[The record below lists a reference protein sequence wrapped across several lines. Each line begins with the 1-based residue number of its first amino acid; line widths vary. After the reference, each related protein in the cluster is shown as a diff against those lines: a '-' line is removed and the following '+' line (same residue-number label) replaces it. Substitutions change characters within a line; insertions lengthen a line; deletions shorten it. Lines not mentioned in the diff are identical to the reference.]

1 MSPSWLLLCFILPL
15 FLQRAD
21 RSTEQTRR
29 RPTQMP
35 RVQLLFV
42 LLLARA
48 RARVPNTLA
57 ESPMAN
63 RSRRAVQQGGGLSP
77 GVQPT
82 PKRPPHAAHV
92 VSKHDA
98 LNKPKKVSGA
108 RALPLLESN
117 SSRLKEEA
125 REEARAFERLASKWR
140 GRGGL
145 HPAAEH
151 LAKCETWHAMM
162 VPKTGSSLTAD
173 FITRSGVSSGPSS
186 RCNGR
191 IQWHFHP
198 TLYIPCSLATLR
210 EPCSRVTS
218 IYAHLRERYPKS
230 WPGTAKT
237 VNEFVVAL
245 HANWEEIHNRKI
257 SNWPAPDRH
266 LVVAMPQYLWIGN
279 ASKVVCTE
287 RLDELLPATLR
298 EMGCA
303 AVPNSTAS
311 VKGVAGTGN
320 VHTAK
325 SDQLSVKQANLSTAS
340 CTAVRK
346 LYWQDWFLYQRQCL
360 GRS

>member
-1 MSPSWLLLCFILPL
+1 MRL
-15 FLQRAD
+15 A
-21 RSTEQTRR
+21 
-29 RPTQMP
+29 
-35 RVQLLFV
+35 LFV
-42 LLLARA
+42 FLLARA
-48 RARVPNTLA
+48 RARVPRAVTSA
-57 ESPMAN
+57 ESPIAN
-63 RSRRAVQQGGGLSP
+63 RSRLAVKQGGVLSP

-82 PKRPPHAAHV
+82 PERSLNTPAHGPAHG
-92 VSKHDA
+92 VSKHA
-98 LNKPKKVSGA
+98 LNKPEKVINEPKKQGQWRS
-108 RALPLLESN
+108 RALPLLPN
-117 SSRLKEEA
+117 SSRLKEE
-125 REEARAFERLASKWR
+125 EERLESVER

-173 FITRSGVSSGPSS
+173 FIKISGVASGPSS

-198 TLYIPCSLATLR
+198 TLYTPCSLATLR
-210 EPCSRVTS
+210 EPCSRIIS

-245 HANWEEIHNRKI
+245 HKHWREIHNRKI

-311 VKGVAGTGN
+311 VKGVAGTTN
-320 VHTAK
+320 LYTSK
-325 SDQLSVKQANLSTAS
+325 SDQLSAKQANLSTAS
-340 CTAVRK
+340 CIAVRK
-346 LYWQDWFLYQRQCL
+346 LYWQDWFLYQRQC
-360 GRS
+360 GRT